1 VGRTDAEG
9 LLLAAEAL
17 YYARGIQAVGIDE
30 VRAAA
35 GISLKRLY
43 QLYPSKEHLV
53 AAYLNARDERW
64 RGRLADHVARH
75 GGSPRD
81 QLLAVFDW
89 LGLWFAEPDF
99 RGCAFINAFGELG
112 GSAPL
117 VLAAVRRHKELF
129 REYLLDLARGLDVP
143 DPAGVAEQL
152 LLLAEGAM
160 TAAAVLPEPRAAQQA
175 HRAAAALLDAAAPCR
190 PPRRADAGALRR
202 GA

>member
-1 VGRTDAEG
+1 VGRTDEER
-9 LLLAAEAL
+9 LLEAAEAL
-17 YYARGIQAVGIDE
+17 YYARGIRAVGIDE

-35 GISLKRLY
+35 GVSLKRLY
-43 QLYPSKEHLV
+43 QLYPSKEQLV
-53 AAYLNARDERW
+53 AAYLHARDERW
-64 RGRLADHVARH
+64 RGRLADHVVRH

-99 RGCAFINAFGELG
+99 RGCAFINAFGEMG

-117 VLAAVRRHKELF
+117 ILAAVRRHKELF
-129 REYLLDLARGLDVP
+129 RQYLLDLACGLNVP
-143 DPAGVAEQL
+143 DAAGVAEHL

-175 HRAAAALLDAAAPCR
+175 QRAAAALLDAAAPSN
-190 PPRRADAGALRR
+190 AEAGARR
-202 GA
+202 SA